1 MACISPAL
9 HVTAINL
16 NKCASV
22 LFVLTMPFTPR
33 RTNTQTEKHNE
44 ASSTSPNT
52 NTDSPKHHPSTT
64 QAPLKHHSSTSPN
77 TTQTPLMCRLFPS
90 HSRVHQQN
98 FAFFPGAASIGAVA
112 RWFTPSGVA
121 CHCAAAGLIAV
132 FNACCFLLAAH
143 MLTLLTTRV
152 CA

>member
-52 NTDSPKHHPSTT
+52 NTDSPKHHSSTT
-64 QAPLKHHSSTSPN
+64 QAPLKRHSST
-77 TTQTPLMCRLFPS
+77 TQAPLLCSLFPS